1 MMVAV
6 IIENP
11 IRGSYIERP
20 NRFTVAVHVDGERR
34 LAHLRDPG
42 RLRELLIPGND
53 IILRKAPPGN
63 RKTEFDVIA
72 LRRGDEWVLVNS
84 GFHSDLAA
92 IVMESSAVDEFQGFR
107 IEKREYSFGR
117 SRIDFLLAS
126 EDERMLVEVKGCT
139 LVRRDL
145 ALFPDAPTER
155 GRRHI
160 EELEHALSEEYRS
173 SVLFLVFGKG
183 ARFFSPNHE
192 MDPEFS
198 SALKRAHEAGVNV
211 IAHTMATDLNGSIL
225 VYPLRRIPVLWPDE
239 SP

>member
-20 NRFTVAVHVDGERR
+20 NRFTVAVYVDGNRR

-53 IILRKAPPGN
+53 IMLRKAPARN

-92 IVMESSAVDEFQGFR
+92 SIIESSAVAEFRGFR

-126 EDERMLVEVKGCT
+126 ENERMLVEVKGCT
-139 LVRRDL
+139 LVRGDL

-155 GRRHI
+155 GGRHV
-160 EELEHALSEEYRS
+160 EELEHAISEGYRS
-173 SVLFLVFGKG
+173 SVLFLVFGRD
-183 ARFFSPNHE
+183 ARFFSPNQD

-198 SALKRAHEAGVNV
+198 SALRRAHEAGVNV
-211 IAHTMATDLNGSIL
+211 IAHTMATDINGSLL
-225 VYPLRRIPVLWPDE
+225 VHPLRRIPVLWPDA

>member
-1 MMVAV
+1 MVAM

-11 IRGSYIERP
+11 LIGNYIERP
-20 NRFTVAVHVDGERR
+20 NRFTVAVYVDGERR
-34 LAHLRDPG
+34 IAHLRDPG

-53 IILRKAPPGN
+53 VILRRAPAGN

-72 LRRGDEWVLVNS
+72 LRRDDEWVLVNS

-92 IVMESSAVDEFQGFR
+92 SIIESSAVDEFQGFR

-117 SRIDFLLAS
+117 SRIDFLLTS
-126 EDERMLVEVKGCT
+126 GKERMLVEVKGCT
-139 LVRRDL
+139 LVRGEL

-155 GRRHI
+155 GRRHV
-160 EELEHALSEEYRS
+160 EELEHALSEGYRC
-173 SVLFLVFGKG
+173 SVLFLVFGRG

-198 SALKRAHEAGVNV
+198 SALRRAHEAGVNV
-211 IAHTMATDLNGSIL
+211 IPYTLATDINGKVL
-225 VYPLRRIPVLWPDE
+225 VYPLRRIPVRWPDE